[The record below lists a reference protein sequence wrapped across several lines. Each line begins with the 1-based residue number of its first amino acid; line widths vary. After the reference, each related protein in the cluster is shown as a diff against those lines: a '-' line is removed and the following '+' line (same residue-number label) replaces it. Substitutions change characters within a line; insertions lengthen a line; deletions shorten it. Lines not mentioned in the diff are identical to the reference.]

1 MTNFQFS
8 IINEDPMTEFTNDK
22 KNYNLEERTAKLAE
36 SIIDTLRKVS
46 VKPINARIIEQLV
59 GSSGSIGANY
69 CEANEAESK
78 KDFIHKVGICKK
90 ETKETK
96 HWLRLLARSNPEL
109 ADEIRPLWKETQE
122 LLLIFSKIV
131 KSSRSSEK

>member
-1 MTNFQFS
+1 
-8 IINEDPMTEFTNDK
+8 MTEFTNDK